1 MSEMERNTIIQRLSN
16 GKEKRFND
24 KERVCGRIPYGYKK
38 ENGLTTV
45 DAEESKIVDYIFKK
59 YLSLTKKSLTPI
71 KRMRRLRT
79 LLVRNGYSY
88 RGKEFTTHNI
98 NYILGIVSI
107 LAKWN
112 MEIRFVSII
121 TKQLFLKDYSIWWI
135 IN

>member
-1 MSEMERNTIIQRLSN
+1 MLTGVLIDSPMKLINAILPEPSVETKVKAL
-16 GKEKRFND
+16 KEAAAIGF
-24 KERVCGRIPYGYKK
+24 

-59 YLSLTKKSLTPI
+59 YLSLTKRGLTPI

-98 NYILGIVSI
+98 NYILRNSFYFGEMKYGDKVY
-107 LAKWN
+107 KHN
-112 MEIRFVSII
+112 YETII
-121 TKQLFLKDYSIWWI
+121 SKRLFNLL
-135 IN
+135 NN